1 MKRYTLFALTED
13 RQDPIRVYGW
23 CRTKAEA
30 IGNLVSGLH
39 LSVEQAYPEKY
50 AANELDISMTGVRN
64 IPDGL
69 LIEMTVR
76 ELGDY
81 HELLHLVGYAVL
93 MGEIEEDDE

>member
-1 MKRYTLFALTED
+1 MKSYTLFAITED
-13 RQDPIRVYGW
+13 REDPIRVYGW
-23 CRTKAEA
+23 CWSKAKA

-50 AANELDISMTGVRN
+50 AANELDISMSGIRS

-81 HELLHLVGYAVL
+81 HELCHLVGYAVL
-93 MGEIEEDDE
+93 MGEIEEDDK